1 MYTFF
6 RVMWSKMSIYRTIN
20 DVGRY
25 SSLEHK
31 PAVANP
37 QRFICLHQSIQISIY
52 LSIITNVIL
61 FILKICYKFC
71 FIKTVL
77 LFFRHEIVSKGK
89 EHMWKD
95 GLNTLKYETLQKTNK
110 KLYIHVSVKISK

>member
-1 MYTFF
+1 MAIQVSIYVIFGGVSALTREQYEAINGFSNSFF
-6 RVMWSKMSIYRTIN
+6 GWGGEDDDFYNRVMWSKMSIYRTIN

-37 QRFICLHQSIQISIY
+37 QR
-52 LSIITNVIL
+52 
-61 FILKICYKFC
+61 
-71 FIKTVL
+71 
-77 LFFRHEIVSKGK
+77 HEIVSKGK
-89 EHMWKD
+89 ERMWKD